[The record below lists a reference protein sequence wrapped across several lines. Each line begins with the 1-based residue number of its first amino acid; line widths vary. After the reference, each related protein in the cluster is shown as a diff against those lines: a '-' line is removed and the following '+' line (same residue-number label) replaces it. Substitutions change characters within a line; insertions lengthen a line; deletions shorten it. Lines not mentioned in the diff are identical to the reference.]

1 MFKGYPDDR
10 TLTSPVTAQRR
21 PTHNEVRM
29 NRLVLDPK
37 LMKDPK
43 DQPGA
48 VAGFAAAQKRIGKD
62 GYSGLKSPRQTRI
75 PKGANRGTRCC

>member
-1 MFKGYPDDR
+1 
-10 TLTSPVTAQRR
+10 
-21 PTHNEVRM
+21 M
-29 NRLVLDPK
+29 NRLVSDPK

-62 GYSGLKSPRQTRI
+62 GYSGLKSPRQDPDTKRRK
-75 PKGANRGTRCC
+75 PGHPLLLRRETGRLLYSRGES